1 MGAYTPTHTFF
12 RDTSTQDKVRIKKAE
27 IMIII
32 KRYANRKLY
41 DTVAKKYV
49 TLQGISKLVREGKNV
64 QVVDYESGEDI
75 TAVTLAQVMF
85 EREKKSHG
93 VLPHNVLSQL
103 IQAGGETLNTLRRSI
118 PVPFN
123 LAQRVDAEVERRIR
137 ALIEQGELDA
147 DEGENVL
154 AKLLSQSRIE
164 TDQEPEGLAEFLHE
178 QELPTRDD
186 FEQLLAQ
193 IEILAGE
200 IETLKGQTDE

>member
-1 MGAYTPTHTFF
+1 
-12 RDTSTQDKVRIKKAE
+12 
-27 IMIII
+27 MIII